1 MAIDLL
7 NRFTGTKVNNAVTSQ
22 TGSQAAT
29 ESVEAARIVR
39 SVYAMKAGDTLQGEL
54 LSAKGTDITL
64 LLGNTVTLSARLD
77 KELSLT
83 PGQLMSFTVN
93 SNKGGKL
100 SLSPLFANTGME
112 QNAIKA
118 LDAAGIPLT
127 DKSLAMAEEL
137 MKQGMPI
144 NKQTLS
150 TVFRQMG
157 MFPEAEIGNIVM
169 LNKMSIPVNSEN
181 ISMMHMYQTNEQY
194 LFSDLQGLGGQI
206 AEMLTDMAGSGQMD
220 SAAAFIK
227 GFLQIFSSGQESL
240 GEAGLNGAD
249 TQEIH
254 QNGMPGNTAETV
266 AVSFDGMTKNGYVSD
281 ALGKIEENGSL
292 PEVLT
297 DKEIHKGESAAQKVI
312 ISENTN
318 PTISDV
324 MVPENASDKEA
335 ELLKM
340 LYSEGSRTTEGKYA
354 LTQSLFSLLK
364 EQLLMKPESITSA
377 EYVKEFYEQLDAQ
390 MGKLQE
396 LLKSTGKENSSLS
409 KEVSTIKSNI
419 QFMNQINELYHY
431 VQLPIKMNN
440 AQAKGDL
447 YVYKRKQSK
456 SGDDGKLTALLH
468 LSMPTLGNMDVFL
481 SLEEQKL
488 STRFCMEKEE
498 MIDFIEAHIDQL
510 NERLMKKGYQVQT
523 NVTAGTKEEKTVIE
537 NIMESEQPI
546 PIMTSQSFDARC

>member
-7 NRFTGTKVNNAVTSQ
+7 NRFTGAKVNNVTTQQ
-22 TGSQAAT
+22 TGSQAVA

-54 LSAKGTDITL
+54 VSAKGTDITL

-118 LDAAGIPLT
+118 LDAAGIPVT

-157 MFPEAEIGNIVM
+157 MFPEAEISDIVM

-220 SAAAFIK
+220 SAVAFIR
-227 GFLQIFSSGQESL
+227 GFLQIFSSGQEST
-240 GEAGLNGAD
+240 GATGFNGAD
-249 TQEIH
+249 TQGILQEGVTGNPAGTVLGSAGGMAESSSVSEQMVNKEI
-254 QNGMPGNTAETV
+254 QMGENTA
-266 AVSFDGMTKNGYVSD
+266 
-281 ALGKIEENGSL
+281 
-292 PEVLT
+292 P
-297 DKEIHKGESAAQKVI
+297 KVI

-318 PTISDV
+318 PALADTAAL
-324 MVPENASDKEA
+324 ENITEKEA
-335 ELLKM
+335 ELLKL
-340 LYSEGSRTTEGKYA
+340 LYRDGTKSAEGKEQ
-354 LTQSLFSLLK
+354 LSQSLFSLLK

-390 MGKLQE
+390 MGKLQD
-396 LLKSTGKENSSLS
+396 LLKSAGKDNSSLS
-409 KEVSTIKSNI
+409 KEVSTVKSNI

-440 AQAKGDL
+440 AEAKGDL

-481 SLEEQKL
+481 SLEDQKL

-523 NVTAGTKEEKTVIE
+523 NVTAGAKEEKSVIE

>member
-7 NRFTGTKVNNAVTSQ
+7 NRFTGAKVNNVTTQQ

-54 LSAKGTDITL
+54 VSAKGTDITL

-118 LDAAGIPLT
+118 LDAAGIPVT

-157 MFPEAEIGNIVM
+157 MFPEAEISDIVM

-227 GFLQIFSSGQESL
+227 GFLQIFSSGQESV
-240 GEAGLNGAD
+240 GAAGLNGAD
-249 TQEIH
+249 TQGIL
-254 QNGMPGNTAETV
+254 QKGMTGNPAETV
-266 AVSFDGMTKNGYVSD
+266 LGSKDGMAESSSVPEQMVNKETQMG
-281 ALGKIEENGSL
+281 ENT
-292 PEVLT
+292 P
-297 DKEIHKGESAAQKVI
+297 QKVI
-312 ISENTN
+312 ISESTN
-318 PTISDV
+318 PALADTAAL
-324 MVPENASDKEA
+324 ENITEKEA
-335 ELLKM
+335 ELLKL
-340 LYSEGSRTTEGKYA
+340 LYRDGAKSAEGKEH
-354 LTQSLFSLLK
+354 LSQSLFSMLK
-364 EQLLMKPESITSA
+364 EQLLMKPESITSS

-390 MGKLQE
+390 MGKLQD
-396 LLKSTGKENSSLS
+396 LLKSAGKDNSSLS
-409 KEVSTIKSNI
+409 KEVSTVKSNI

-440 AQAKGDL
+440 AEAKGDL

-481 SLEEQKL
+481 SLEDQKL

-523 NVTAGTKEEKTVIE
+523 NVTAGTKDEKSVIE

>member
-7 NRFTGTKVNNAVTSQ
+7 NRFTGAKVNNVTTPQ
-22 TGSQAAT
+22 TGSQAVA
-29 ESVEAARIVR
+29 ESVEASRIVR
-39 SVYAMKAGDTLQGEL
+39 SVYALKAGDTLQGEL
-54 LSAKGTDITL
+54 VSAKGADITL

-93 SNKGGKL
+93 SNKSGKL

-118 LDAAGIPLT
+118 LDAASIPVT
-127 DKSLAMAEEL
+127 DKTLAMAEEL

-157 MFPEAEIGNIVM
+157 MFPEAEIADLVM

-181 ISMMHMYQTNEQY
+181 ISMMHMYQMGEQY
-194 LFSDLQGLGGQI
+194 LFSDLQGLSGQI
-206 AEMLTDMAGSGQMD
+206 AELLSDMTANQQTEQ
-220 SAAAFIK
+220 AASFIK
-227 GFLQIFSSGQESL
+227 GFLQIFAGQNSADSAGAVSADAVAQETVL
-240 GEAGLNGAD
+240 ENNAGTINGLNGNAD
-249 TQEIH
+249 
-254 QNGMPGNTAETV
+254 V
-266 AVSFDGMTKNGYVSD
+266 
-281 ALGKIEENGSL
+281 LENGDSANQ
-292 PEVLT
+292 T
-297 DKEIHKGESAAQKVI
+297 IHAEGQNAEGGSGKVI

-318 PTISDV
+318 P
-324 MVPENASDKEA
+324 VPADAAVLENASDKEA

-340 LYSEGSRTTEGKYA
+340 LYGDGAKTMEGKEQ
-354 LTQSLFSLLK
+354 LSQSLFSLLK
-364 EQLLMKPESITSA
+364 EQLLMKPENITSA
-377 EYVKEFYEQLDAQ
+377 DYVKEFYEQLDAQ
-390 MGKLQE
+390 MGKLQD
-396 LLKSTGKENSSLS
+396 LLKNAGKENSTLS
-409 KEVSTIKSNI
+409 KEVSTVKSNI

-440 AQAKGDL
+440 AEAKGDL
-447 YVYKRKQSK
+447 YVYKRKQAK

-481 SLEEQKL
+481 SLENQKL

-498 MIDFIEAHIDQL
+498 MIDFIESHIEQL
-510 NERLMKKGYQVQT
+510 NERLIKKGYQVQT
-523 NVTAGTKEEKTVIE
+523 NVTSGTKEERTVIE
-537 NIMESEQPI
+537 NIMESGQPI